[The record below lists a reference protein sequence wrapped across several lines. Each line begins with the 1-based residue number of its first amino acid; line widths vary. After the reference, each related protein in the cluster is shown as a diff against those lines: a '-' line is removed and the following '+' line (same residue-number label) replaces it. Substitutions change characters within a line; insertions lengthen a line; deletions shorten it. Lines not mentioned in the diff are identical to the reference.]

1 MKSLK
6 KIVCLLTTILMLSAL
21 CVQPASAAQ
30 GTMLGL
36 PPDARMDIFEHG
48 TAPQSLGDYTVKQYA
63 GTYYFIEKCGG
74 YYYAFSPTGSSYQSA
89 FVNVKL
95 PTGLNRA
102 GVRNAYISLGIQ
114 GTKHGIDLGIC
125 NQGSGWMPYSNDVG
139 EGTPANPS
147 FKTYPECTALV
158 GATSAIMTAKP
169 ISTTQVYLYVQF
181 QDASGNNVGPAFERN
196 ISVASGNLTMSGS
209 KVSCRFFR
217 FASLVQPNSV
227 YDDQGDGSYMTGGMF
242 RNCQLYNGSKYVS
255 WGIGSGTVKDCFAVS
270 PSHITLSYSGQNDT
284 FNIRHNG

>member
-1 MKSLK
+1 MKSFK
-6 KIVCLLTTILMLSAL
+6 KIVCLFTTILLLSAL

-30 GTMLGL
+30 VTMRGL
-36 PPDARMDIFEHG
+36 PPDAYLGNPVPEIE
-48 TAPQSLGDYTVKQYA
+48 PQSLGDYTVKQYT

-74 YYYAFSPTGSSYQSA
+74 YYYAYSPMGTSYQSA

-114 GTKHGIDLGIC
+114 GSRHGIDLGIC

-139 EGTPANPS
+139 EGTTANPAFVRYS
-147 FKTYPECTALV
+147 GYAAPSSAV
-158 GATSAIMTAKP
+158 SAIMTAKP

-181 QDASGNNVGPAFERN
+181 QDASGNNVGTAFERN
-196 ISVASGNLTMSGS
+196 ISVASGNLKMSGS
-209 KVSCRFFR
+209 KVSCQFFR
-217 FASLVQPNSV
+217 FASLVPLGADN
-227 YDDQGDGSYMTGGMF
+227 QGDGSYMTGGMF